1 MYNHIGVMG
10 RLVSDPELKTT
21 QSGTSVTSFRV
32 AVERNYAD
40 KEGNRQADFFD
51 VVAWRGTAEFVS
63 RYFGKGALV
72 MVEGQLQSRTYQT
85 KDGSNRYAVEIVA
98 NSVFFTGERR
108 DNQNTNNQPNNY
120 GQQSRQN
127 VNGNQQNPAQVP
139 PAQYGPG
146 YATNYEA
153 PPLDDDDLPF

>member
-40 KEGNRQADFFD
+40 KDGNRQADFFD
-51 VVAWRGTAEFVS
+51 VVAWRGTAEFVC
-63 RYFGKGALV
+63 RYFGKGSLV

-85 KDGSNRYAVEIVA
+85 KDGSNRYTVEIVA
-98 NSVFFTGERR
+98 SSVFFTGERR
-108 DNQNTNNQPNNY
+108 DNQTANNQPNNY
-120 GQQSRQN
+120 GQQQYQQN
-127 VNGNQQNPAQVP
+127 GSNQQHPSQVP

-146 YATNYEA
+146 YATNFDA
-153 PPLDDDDLPF
+153 PPLEDDDLPF

>member
-1 MYNHIGVMG
+1 
-10 RLVSDPELKTT
+10 
-21 QSGTSVTSFRV
+21 
-32 AVERNYAD
+32 
-40 KEGNRQADFFD
+40 
-51 VVAWRGTAEFVS
+51 
-63 RYFGKGALV
+63 

-120 GQQSRQN
+120 SQQPRQN
-127 VNGNQQNPAQVP
+127 GNGNQQNSAQVP

>member
-21 QSGTSVTSFRV
+21 QSGTSVTSFRI
-32 AVERNYAD
+32 AVERNYSD

-51 VVAWRGTAEFVS
+51 VVAWRGTAEFVC

-85 KDGSNRYAVEIVA
+85 KDGSNRYTVEIVA

-108 DNQNTNNQPNNY
+108 DNQTAGNQPNNY

-127 VNGNQQNPAQVP
+127 GNGNQQNPAQVP

>member
-40 KEGNRQADFFD
+40 KDGNRQADFFD
-51 VVAWRGTAEFVS
+51 VVAWRGTAEFVC
-63 RYFGKGALV
+63 RYFGKGSLV

-85 KDGSNRYAVEIVA
+85 KDGSNRYTVEIVA
-98 NSVFFTGERR
+98 SSVFFTGERR
-108 DNQNTNNQPNNY
+108 DNQTANNQPNNY
-120 GQQSRQN
+120 GQQNCSS
-127 VNGNQQNPAQVP
+127 NQQNSAQVP

>member
-10 RLVSDPELKTT
+10 RLVSNPELKTT

-85 KDGSNRYAVEIVA
+85 KDGSNRYTVEIVA
-98 NSVFFTGERR
+98 SSVIFTGERR
-108 DNQNTNNQPNNY
+108 DNQTANNQPNNY
-120 GQQSRQN
+120 GQQQYQQN
-127 VNGNQQNPAQVP
+127 GSNQQHPSQVP

-146 YATNYEA
+146 YATDYDA
-153 PPLDDDDLPF
+153 PPLEDDDLPF

>member
-10 RLVSDPELKTT
+10 RLVSNPELKTT

-120 GQQSRQN
+120 SQQPRQN
-127 VNGNQQNPAQVP
+127 GNGNQQNSAQVP

-153 PPLDDDDLPF
+153 PPLSDDDLPF